1 VTDQHVRIAHH
12 AVARGSGRLVTI
24 GLGSCVAIAL
34 HDGRFRVA
42 GLAHVLLPDPSVA
55 RDASNP
61 ARFASTAVPLLVEE
75 MRAMGARG
83 ALVAKLAGGAAL
95 FGSILTGGKAGQ
107 MGQRNVA
114 AAREA
119 LAAAGIP
126 IIAEE
131 TGGVSGR
138 SVTLDINS
146 GTMIVRSVRG
156 GEHVL

>member
-1 VTDQHVRIAHH
+1 MTDHHVRISHF

-61 ARFASTAVPLLVEE
+61 ARFASTAVPLLLDE
-75 MRAMGARG
+75 MRKMGARG
-83 ALVAKLAGGAAL
+83 ALVAKIAGGAAL
-95 FGSILTGGKAGQ
+95 FGTMLSVGKSGQ
-107 MGQRNVA
+107 MGQRNIA
-114 AAREA
+114 AAKAA

-126 IIAEE
+126 LVGEE
-131 TGGVSGR
+131 TGGAAGR
-138 SVTLDINS
+138 SVTLDVNS
-146 GTMIVRSVRG
+146 GSMTVRSVRG